1 MDEYMPL
8 NPRMQER
15 VHPDMVVVHD
25 FGPPGGCAP
34 AISHRD
40 FLLFCGTTEET
51 MRKVDLERKLKGL
64 PPAFDDDAMNL
75 RPLR

>member
-1 MDEYMPL
+1 MVEYMPL
-8 NPRMQER
+8 SPKMRKR

-25 FGPPGGCAP
+25 FGHGCTP

-51 MRKVDLERKLKGL
+51 MRKVDAERKANGM

>member
-1 MDEYMPL
+1 MDEYMPIS
-8 NPRMQER
+8 PKMRSK

-25 FGPPGGCAP
+25 FGPPKGRCWS
-34 AISHRD
+34 ISHRD

-51 MRKVDLERKLKGL
+51 MRKVDAERKAKGM